1 MTDESK
7 LGRDAARGSR
17 AESLIKDEILKE
29 AFATLE
35 KNYVEAWRS
44 TGIDD
49 TAGREKLFLAV
60 NIIGK
65 VQAHL
70 VTVLN
75 DGKLASAELAKIAR
89 TAERPK
95 AWHEVK

>member
-17 AESLIKDEILKE
+17 AESLINDEILKG

-35 KNYVEAWRS
+35 KSYVDAWRTTS
-44 TGIDD
+44 IDD
-49 TAGREKLFLAV
+49 AAGREKLFLAV

-65 VQAHL
+65 VREHL
-70 VTVLN
+70 IAVLN

-89 TAERPK
+89 TAEKPK